1 MKKKTTPPTITDF
14 ADDHDGNQAKAVYLA
29 AIETEVFTD
38 PVLPL
43 QTFTDL
49 RTALINVSKHPAKVI
64 PVFEQHTATMTDAQ
78 KLFIAR
84 KVRAYF
90 ASTVFDSGEIEEEN
104 EGITLTGIVEPL
116 RAYIARLDRAAL
128 PQVADIRTTL
138 KEVFRQEM
146 ERLPEALQ
154 TLDDK
159 DRLNF
164 LCKLMPFVLPKV
176 EAVAATKG
184 EPSDWNFLG

>member
-1 MKKKTTPPTITDF
+1 MKKKPTHPTITTF
-14 ADDHDGNQAKAVYLA
+14 ANDYDGEQSKAVYLA
-29 AIETEVFTD
+29 AIETEVFAD

-49 RTALINVSKHPAKVI
+49 RTALINVAEHPAKVI
-64 PVFEQHTATMTDAQ
+64 PVFEQHTKGMTDAQ

-84 KVRAYF
+84 KVKAYF
-90 ASTVFDSGEIEEEN
+90 ANTVFGNNEPDEED

-116 RAYIARLDRAAL
+116 RAYIARLERAAL
-128 PQVADIRTTL
+128 PQVGDIRTTL

-146 ERLPEALQ
+146 ERLPEALAA
-154 TLDDK
+154 LDNK

-164 LCKLMPFVLPKV
+164 LCKMMPFVLPKV
-176 EAVAATKG
+176 EAVASNKG
-184 EPSDWNFLG
+184 EPGDWG